1 MEYLLN
7 KKSKEEIINGTILI
21 IDKPYEWSSFDVVK
35 KIRNTIKSTY
45 EIKNIKV
52 GHAGTLD
59 PLATGLLLV
68 CTGKMT
74 KKISELQNQLKT
86 YTGTFLLGSTTPSY
100 DQETEINNYF
110 NFNHID
116 ENLINKV
123 LPNFIGEINQTP
135 PIYSAI
141 KKDGKRLY
149 ELAREGKKIKINS
162 RKIFIKKF
170 EITRFKIPEVDFL
183 IECGKGTYIRS
194 IAEDFGKALKSGA
207 HLINLQRIAS
217 GNYKIKN
224 AIKFNLQKNI

>member
-1 MEYLLN
+1 MDYLF
-7 KKSKEEIINGTILI
+7 KKNFEEEIINGTLLI
-21 IDKPYEWSSFDVVK
+21 IDKPYNWSSFDVVK
-35 KIRNTIKSTY
+35 KIRTKIKTMY
-45 EIKNIKV
+45 GIKKIKV

-86 YTGTFLLGSTTPSY
+86 YTGTLILGSTTPSF
-100 DQETEINNYF
+100 DKETEINNFY
-110 NFNHID
+110 NLNHI
-116 ENLINKV
+116 NKKLINKV

-149 ELAREGKKIKINS
+149 ELAREGKKIKISS
-162 RKIFIKKF
+162 RKVFIKKF
-170 EITRFKIPEVDFL
+170 EITRFELPEVDFL

-194 IAEDFGKALKSGA
+194 IANDFGKSLKSGA
-207 HLINLQRIAS
+207 HVKNLRRIAS
-217 GNYKIKN
+217 GNYKIKD
-224 AIKFNLQKNI
+224 AFKI

>member
-1 MEYLLN
+1 MDYLF
-7 KKSKEEIINGTILI
+7 KKNSEEEIINGTLLI
-21 IDKPYEWSSFDVVK
+21 IDKPYNWSSFDVVK
-35 KIRNTIKSTY
+35 KIRTTIKTIY
-45 EIKNIKV
+45 GIKKIKV

-86 YTGTFLLGSTTPSY
+86 YTGTLILGSTTPSF
-100 DQETEINNYF
+100 DKETEINNFY
-110 NFNHID
+110 NLNHI
-116 ENLINKV
+116 NKKLINKV

-162 RKIFIKKF
+162 RKVFIKKF
-170 EITRFKIPEVDFL
+170 EITRFELPEVDFL

-194 IAEDFGKALKSGA
+194 VANDFGKALKSGA
-207 HLINLQRIAS
+207 HIKNLKRIAS

-224 AIKFNLQKNI
+224 AFKI

>member
-1 MEYLLN
+1 MDYLFK
-7 KKSKEEIINGTILI
+7 KKSEEEIINGTLLI
-21 IDKPYEWSSFDVVK
+21 IDKPYNWSSFDVVK
-35 KIRNTIKSTY
+35 KIRTNIKTIY
-45 EIKNIKV
+45 GIKKIKV

-86 YTGTFLLGSTTPSY
+86 YTGTLILGSTTPSF
-100 DQETEINNYF
+100 DKETEINNFY
-110 NFNHID
+110 NLNHI
-116 ENLINKV
+116 NKKLINKV

-141 KKDGKRLY
+141 KKDGRRLY
-149 ELAREGKKIKINS
+149 KLAREGKKIKINS
-162 RKIFIKKF
+162 RKVFIKKF
-170 EITRFKIPEVDFL
+170 EITRFELPEVDFL

-194 IAEDFGKALKSGA
+194 IANDFGKALKSGA
-207 HLINLQRIAS
+207 HIKNLRRISS

-224 AIKFNLQKNI
+224 AFKI

>member
-1 MEYLLN
+1 MDYLF
-7 KKSKEEIINGTILI
+7 KKNSEEEIINGTLLI
-21 IDKPYEWSSFDVVK
+21 IDKPYNWSSFDVVK
-35 KIRNTIKSTY
+35 KIRINIKTIY
-45 EIKNIKV
+45 GIKKIKV

-86 YTGTFLLGSTTPSY
+86 YTGTLILGSTTPSF
-100 DQETEINNYF
+100 DKETEINNFY
-110 NFNHID
+110 NLNHI
-116 ENLINKV
+116 NKKLINKV

-141 KKDGKRLY
+141 KKDGRRLY
-149 ELAREGKKIKINS
+149 KLAREGKKIKINS
-162 RKIFIKKF
+162 RKVFIKKF
-170 EITRFKIPEVDFL
+170 EITRFELPEVDFL

-194 IAEDFGKALKSGA
+194 IANDFGKALKSGA
-207 HLINLQRIAS
+207 HIKNLRRIAS

-224 AIKFNLQKNI
+224 AFKI

>member
-1 MEYLLN
+1 MDYLF
-7 KKSKEEIINGTILI
+7 KKNFEEEIINGTLLI
-21 IDKPYEWSSFDVVK
+21 IDKPYNWSSFDVVK
-35 KIRNTIKSTY
+35 KIRTKIKTMY
-45 EIKNIKV
+45 GIKKIKV

-86 YTGTFLLGSTTPSY
+86 YTGTLILGSTTPSF
-100 DQETEINNYF
+100 DKETEINNFY
-110 NFNHID
+110 NLNHI
-116 ENLINKV
+116 NKKLINKV

-149 ELAREGKKIKINS
+149 ELAREGKKIKISS
-162 RKIFIKKF
+162 RKVFIKKF
-170 EITRFKIPEVDFL
+170 EITRFELPEVDFL

-194 IAEDFGKALKSGA
+194 IANDFGKSLKSGA
-207 HLINLQRIAS
+207 HIKNLRRIAS
-217 GNYKIKN
+217 GNYKIKD
-224 AIKFNLQKNI
+224 AFKI